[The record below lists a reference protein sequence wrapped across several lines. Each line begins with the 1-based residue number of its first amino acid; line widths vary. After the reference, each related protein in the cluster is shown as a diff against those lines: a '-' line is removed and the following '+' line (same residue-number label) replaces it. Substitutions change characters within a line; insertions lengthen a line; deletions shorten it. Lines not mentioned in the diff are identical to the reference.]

1 MKVVK
6 LELYRNGLFGVA
18 MCLRKT
24 TGSGKVKQE
33 WGFAYRLKKKKNIA
47 FFPFHRVSIFYFFFL
62 KGKKINKLFKIEKK
76 KKKS

>member
-6 LELYRNGLFGVA
+6 LEQYRGGRDVFTQNNRFWKRETKMGV
-18 MCLRKT
+18 CE
-24 TGSGKVKQE
+24 S
-33 WGFAYRLKKKKNIA
+33 LKEENEYCFFSFSQSVNILL
-47 FFPFHRVSIFYFFFL
+47 FFF